1 LYRKTSKLDK
11 LKLYYPKLTFCTEE
25 ELDKIF
31 KNHEIES
38 VIHCA
43 TNYGYN
49 QIDFTDIIDSN
60 YILPS
65 NILKLSIKYNVKY
78 FINTDS
84 LINKNI
90 SLYSLSKTHFKELSK
105 FLSDEIN
112 FINLRLDHFYGP
124 GDNQSKFLIKII
136 HDFLDN
142 KKELD
147 LTLGEQKRRFLYID
161 DLTIAILLIINNLN
175 LFKNFVQ
182 IDITGE
188 KLYSIKE
195 VVLLTKSLC
204 SNHNTKLNWGAIDY
218 RKNEIFEPKANLNTI
233 KNLGWKQNINLEEG
247 IKNTILSNKK

>member
-1 LYRKTSKLDK
+1 MYRKTSKLDK

-105 FLSDEIN
+105 FLSDEIKYIFN
-112 FINLRLDHFYGP
+112 GSERFIYYDENEDEIIDYVFIDYN
-124 GDNQSKFLIKII
+124 GDGIDEEIIKIE
-136 HDFLDN
+136 N
-142 KKELD
+142 
-147 LTLGEQKRRFLYID
+147 
-161 DLTIAILLIINNLN
+161 
-175 LFKNFVQ
+175 
-182 IDITGE
+182 
-188 KLYSIKE
+188 
-195 VVLLTKSLC
+195 
-204 SNHNTKLNWGAIDY
+204 
-218 RKNEIFEPKANLNTI
+218 
-233 KNLGWKQNINLEEG
+233 
-247 IKNTILSNKK
+247 